1 MKINEI
7 RKLNTNDLTLKSNE
21 LRQDIVSLRRKV
33 SLGEVNNV
41 RLVKQRRKDLARVLT
56 VLGENLQKE
65 AK

>member
-21 LRQDIVSLRRKV
+21 LKQDIVSLRRKV
-33 SLGEVNNV
+33 SLGEVSNV